1 MRLEFILYRAFLRL
15 CRGTKGVCT
24 GVLRALLSLCKAILG
39 VCGGGIL
46 GAFRIHSL

>member
-1 MRLEFILYRAFLRL
+1 VRLEFILYRALLGL
-15 CRGTKGVCT
+15 CRCMLGVCT

-46 GAFRIHSL
+46 GAYRIHSL